1 MVRRRTLLV
10 VGDLDE
16 ARGTLARYEAEG
28 VRTVVVPPSDDL
40 TALHLAA
47 LIERHQPQVVITGYE
62 DLYVLRI
69 TKQAIYSTGIPAK
82 LYLTTTGGST
92 VIDTGDGANASQEH
106 YFRALDT
113 TNAPLP
119 ETDLFAGI

>member
-1 MVRRRTLLV
+1 MV

-28 VRTVVVPPSDDL
+28 VTTVVIPPSDDL
-40 TALHLAA
+40 TGLQLAA
-47 LIERHQPQVVITGYE
+47 LIEQHQPQVVITGYE
-62 DLYVLRI
+62 DLHVLRI

-82 LYLTTTGGST
+82 LYLTTSTGST
-92 VIDTGDGANASQEH
+92 VIDTGDGANAGQEH
-106 YFRALDT
+106 YFRALNT

-119 ETDLFAGI
+119 ENDLFAGL